1 MNDEAKV
8 LYLKKLNVSLNEDIT
23 FLKVLLNKL
32 DDRVSESRNNIY
44 RLLNAYIEEKNRASV
59 LLAQFDEETTE
70 NEEEKKEIFEQ
81 YFINK
86 DIYRLS
92 SFIFSHYQ
100 DDLLKIREILNSMD
114 KESNFLTESFLHL
127 TPIERMSLYQANMDY
142 LDSK

>member
-32 DDRVSESRNNIY
+32 DDKVSESRNNIY

-59 LLAQFDEETTE
+59 LLAQFDEETSE

-81 YFINK
+81 YFTNK
-86 DIYRLS
+86 DIYKLS